1 MCPQSLEQAILV
13 SLNHA
18 ISYQV
23 VHEWAIEERSEDKY
37 DEYLRQLKQRR
48 RTI

>member
-13 SLNHA
+13 SMNHA
-18 ISYQV
+18 ISYQLV
-23 VHEWAIEERSEDKY
+23 NEWAIEERCEEKY